1 MKVRKIEDI
10 EKDKLNAKLED
21 SIFLRVIDFGLGYP
35 DGFTFDQVMKGLELK
50 GWEQKTVEEYFY
62 NAYSNDNSKRGV
74 NPGGSV
80 ETPFFLIK
88 RGGGNYQDDTYR
100 YIVSYDA
107 NFKFIDYHELKFAR
121 ENAKEA
127 RSLATIAIAVSVGAA
142 LASIFMPIFVAQWF
156 TQNVRLDNDQLRNLQ
171 QALVSTTTPISNP
184 Y

>member
-1 MKVRKIEDI
+1 MKLRSIENI
-10 EKDKLNAKLED
+10 EKDKLVSKLED
-21 SIFLRVIDFGLGYP
+21 SIFLRVIDYGLEYP
-35 DGFTFDQVMKGLELK
+35 DGFTFEQVMEGLKLE
-50 GWEQKTVEEYFY
+50 GWEQKIIEEYFY

-74 NPGGSV
+74 NPGGSM

-142 LASIFMPIFVAQWF
+142 ITSIIMPILVAQWF
-156 TQNVRLDNDQLRNLQ
+156 TQTVKIDEAQILQ
-171 QALVSTTTPISNP
+171 IQSNR
-184 Y
+184 